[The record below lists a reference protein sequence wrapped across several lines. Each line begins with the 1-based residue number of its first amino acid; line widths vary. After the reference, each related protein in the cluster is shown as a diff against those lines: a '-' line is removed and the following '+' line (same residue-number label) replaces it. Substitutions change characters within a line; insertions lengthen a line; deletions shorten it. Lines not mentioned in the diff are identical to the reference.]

1 MNFSEEARAFL
12 ATLDPRTLLVSD
24 GSDGRPVWVAVDAEA
39 QRVYRIYANG
49 VAEGFGDGKLMI
61 YAASPDGP
69 QEIEILTIG
78 QDQMV
83 CQGKGAARRITCSRL
98 SQSPN

>member
-1 MNFSEEARAFL
+1 MGLSEDARAFL
-12 ATLDPRTLLVSD
+12 EGLDPGMLSVGD
-24 GSDGRPVWVAVDAEA
+24 GRDGRPVWVAVDAQA
-39 QRVYRIYANG
+39 RRVYRVFANG
-49 VAEGFGDGKLMI
+49 VAEGFGDGTLMV
-61 YAASPDGP
+61 YTTGPDGP

-78 QDQMV
+78 QDQMI